1 MGIKLIPAK
10 ERARDWKLGQCVGQV
25 TEEYAEFIMVNRD
38 RVRALAIHAD
48 DDDIANLTKRELV
61 EETIDLMTA
70 CRTLLWKLGLDDDD
84 VASAVEKVNAKNR
97 ARGYLA

>member
-1 MGIKLIPAK
+1 MGMELIPAK
-10 ERARDWKLGQCVGQV
+10 ERAADWKLGQCVGQI
-25 TEEYAEFIMVNRD
+25 TEEYAEFIMANRD
-38 RVRALAIHAD
+38 RVKTLAVHAD
-48 DDDIANLTKRELV
+48 NNDTANLAKKKLV
-61 EETIDLMTA
+61 EETVDLMTA